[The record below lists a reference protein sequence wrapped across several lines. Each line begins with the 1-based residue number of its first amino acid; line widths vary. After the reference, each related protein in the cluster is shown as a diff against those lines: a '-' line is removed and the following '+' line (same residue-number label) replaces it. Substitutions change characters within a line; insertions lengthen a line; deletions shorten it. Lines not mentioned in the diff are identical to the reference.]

1 MKYYKR
7 VANHTRVSKTQQK
20 VKINQNKESTI
31 FESILPGHF
40 ENTEKANTAEHWDSK
55 GRHNFQLHQDG
66 FNNAT
71 TYHEAIETIEKG
83 HKVGLQAQ
91 TVHLQ

>member
-7 VANHTRVSKTQQK
+7 AADHTRVSKTQQQ
-20 VKINQNKESTI
+20 VKRNKKKN
-31 FESILPGHF
+31 ESILPGHF
-40 ENTEKANTAEHWDSK
+40 KNTEKTNTAEHWNSK

-71 TYHEAIETIEKG
+71 TYHEAIKTIKKG

-91 TVHLQ
+91 TVHLH